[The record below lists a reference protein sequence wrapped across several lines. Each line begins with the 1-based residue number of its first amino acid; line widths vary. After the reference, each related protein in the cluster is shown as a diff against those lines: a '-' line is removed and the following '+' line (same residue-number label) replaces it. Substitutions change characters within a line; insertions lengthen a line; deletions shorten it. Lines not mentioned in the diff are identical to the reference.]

1 MLLAFTLLPILA
13 ILASA
18 QAITDC
24 SVAEHMKVNS
34 TVVNLTDNGCKT
46 FWSEPCNKTEII
58 TELWLSNNKIE
69 TLNSNMFTC
78 LKNLEKLYLQR
89 NLITNIQRNTFS
101 GLTKLKQLYL
111 NRNNIKTITPWAF
124 DNCSLITLSL
134 EYNQLL
140 ELPVFGRETEITHL
154 EMTGNPIKK
163 LDVATLAMYTDLER
177 LYIGETNIAELPGLV
192 FEKNKKLKELF
203 LTKGS
208 KLQKIH
214 PRAFEGP
221 KLRVLDL
228 QETKISH
235 LPGENLESLEK
246 FYIKGAKELYEI
258 PIVPFVSLQKA
269 VVEYSFHCCLITT
282 MKHYSPEVGTH
293 APISPLNGRSGIIC
307 PTNRPT
313 LMTTGSTSSTTR
325 ATAATSKPNNV
336 SYAYERNGR
345 RAVPLPPNACVDPS
359 NVILETMSPP
369 IQQVTCTSAQRKDVF
384 NPCGDLLGSQ
394 VLRVCSWIAMVFAV
408 LGNSFKLFVLFMSKR
423 KISITKIL
431 MCNLAF
437 ANLCMGLFLC
447 MLVIADRYS
456 LGEYQNFAY
465 RWQYLTGCKVA
476 GFVSI
481 FSTELAVFVLTIITV
496 ERYFTIVH
504 PLQREKHLSIKQ
516 IVALIAIGWIF
527 SITLAALPLLQVGVS
542 SYKKVAICLPFDVE
556 STLSKI
562 YVTLLLATNGLAFF
576 FVLFCYGRMY
586 CSLGLSGA
594 GDSGHRDETR
604 VAKRMA
610 MLVITNFACWFPIA
624 LLSLI
629 AIYGKTLINVRTA
642 QFFLVFVYP
651 INSFTNPYLYAMG
664 TKRFQLDA
672 LEIISRL
679 GICDSAIKKL
689 RGRFQG
695 QLEVVDGSP

>member
-1 MLLAFTLLPILA
+1 M
-13 ILASA
+13 
-18 QAITDC
+18 
-24 SVAEHMKVNS
+24 
-34 TVVNLTDNGCKT
+34 
-46 FWSEPCNKTEII
+46 
-58 TELWLSNNKIE
+58 
-69 TLNSNMFTC
+69 
-78 LKNLEKLYLQR
+78 
-89 NLITNIQRNTFS
+89 
-101 GLTKLKQLYL
+101 
-111 NRNNIKTITPWAF
+111 
-124 DNCSLITLSL
+124 
-134 EYNQLL
+134 
-140 ELPVFGRETEITHL
+140 
-154 EMTGNPIKK
+154 
-163 LDVATLAMYTDLER
+163 
-177 LYIGETNIAELPGLV
+177 
-192 FEKNKKLKELF
+192 
-203 LTKGS
+203 
-208 KLQKIH
+208 
-214 PRAFEGP
+214 
-221 KLRVLDL
+221 
-228 QETKISH
+228 
-235 LPGENLESLEK
+235 
-246 FYIKGAKELYEI
+246 YEI
-258 PIVPFVSLQKA
+258 PIVSFVSLQKA
-269 VVEYSFHCCLITT
+269 VVEYPFHCCLITN

-293 APISPLNGRSGIIC
+293 ALISPGTSRSGIFC
-307 PTNRPT
+307 PNNRPT
-313 LMTTGSTSSTTR
+313 LMTTGSTSSTTT

-345 RAVPLPPNACVDPS
+345 KVVTLPPNACVDPS
-359 NVILETMSPP
+359 NVILETQPPP
-369 IQQVTCTSAQRKDVF
+369 IQQVKCTPKEDVF

-408 LGNSFKLFVLFMSKR
+408 LGNSFKLLVLVMSKR

-437 ANLCMGLFLC
+437 ANLCMGLFLF
-447 MLVIADRYS
+447 MLVIVDRYS

-542 SYKKVAICLPFDVE
+542 SYTKVAICLPFDVK

-562 YVTLLLATNGLAFF
+562 YVTFLLATNGLAFF

-586 CSLGLSGA
+586 CRLGLSGA
-594 GDSGHRDETR
+594 GDSGHRVETR

-629 AIYGKTLINVRTA
+629 AIYGKALLNVRTA

-664 TKRFQLDA
+664 KKHFQLDA

-689 RGRFQG
+689 RGRQARSTR
-695 QLEVVDGSP
+695 GS